1 MERKRKIVSTTD
13 VEADQT
19 IKKQKKLI
27 NESENTRLHSGK
39 YTLDSDEED
48 DEEQD
53 NAKTMNQDDLDD
65 IGQEKATIGFDDDV
79 KITPFNIE
87 EEMEEG
93 HYDETGCFQW
103 RKKDKDEV
111 HDAWL
116 DEIDWTNVKNYK
128 LKNSEA
134 TEENLDDP
142 SKMNSLNNDDDDDET
157 NDNHFN
163 ETNAL
168 KSILAIMQPNE
179 TVVRAIKRLG
189 AAATSNK
196 SKQRIKQRKP
206 LPGEISTAL
215 SVELT
220 PEEFKKNKFLLEEM
234 TGLADQFVSN
244 GQLDIYQ
251 ETYEQLKTRLDHLQS
266 SASSSTNNPTFDMYG
281 DSAIASSVTSS
292 KLSTNKND
300 SSNVLWEYTTVDNS
314 TIQGPF
320 TTEQMIRLT
329 NMEEK
334 LDKDKVR
341 CRRIGTEQFYSI
353 KRIDFD
359 LYLD

>member
-1 MERKRKIVSTTD
+1 MSN
-13 VEADQT
+13 
-19 IKKQKKLI
+19 L
-27 NESENTRLHSGK
+27 
-39 YTLDSDEED
+39 
-48 DEEQD
+48 
-53 NAKTMNQDDLDD
+53 
-65 IGQEKATIGFDDDV
+65 
-79 KITPFNIE
+79 
-87 EEMEEG
+87 
-93 HYDETGCFQW
+93 
-103 RKKDKDEV
+103 KDEV

-128 LKNSEA
+128 LKNSEV

-142 SKMNSLNNDDDDDET
+142 SKMNSSYNDEDDDEI
-157 NDNHFN
+157 NDNQFN

-168 KSILAIMQPNE
+168 KCLLTIMQPNE

-196 SKQRIKQRKP
+196 SKQRLKQRKP

-220 PEEFKKNKFLLEEM
+220 PEELKKNKFLLEEM

-251 ETYEQLKTRLDHLQS
+251 ETYEQLKTKLDRIES
-266 SASSSTNNPTFDMYG
+266 SASSSTNNSAFDMYG
-281 DSAIASSVTSS
+281 DSEIASSTTAST
-292 KLSTNKND
+292 LSTNKNN
-300 SSNVLWEYTTVDNS
+300 SSTVLWEYTTDDNS

-320 TTEQMIRLT
+320 TTEQMVRLT
-329 NMEEK
+329 NIEGK
-334 LDKDKVR
+334 LDKNKVR
-341 CRRIGTEQFYSI
+341 CRRVGTEQFYSL